1 MGRFLTF
8 AMLVVLLWLTWLV
21 LTGSTDPQELAVG
34 AGAALLVAALRGVE
48 PCKIGG
54 ARFLQPRR
62 LLYAAAY
69 IPYMVYAI
77 VRANLDV
84 ARRVVDPRLPIRPG
98 IVKVRTRLRNPMAR
112 MVLANSITLTPG
124 TLTVDIQDEDLFIHW
139 VDVETGD
146 VEQAT
151 RDIAAGFERFL
162 EVIFE

>member
-1 MGRFLTF
+1 MGRVVTF
-8 AMLVVLLWLTWLV
+8 VLLVVLLWLTWLV
-21 LTGSTDPQELAVG
+21 LVGTADPQELVVG
-34 AGAALLVAALRGVE
+34 AGVALLVAVLRGVE
-48 PCKIGG
+48 PCKAGG
-54 ARFLQPRR
+54 ARLLHPRR

-69 IPYMVYAI
+69 VPYMVYAI
-77 VRANLDV
+77 VKANLDV

-98 IVKVRTRLRNPMAR
+98 IVRIRTRLRNPMAR

-124 TLTVDIQDEDLFIHW
+124 TLTVDIRDEDLFIHW
-139 VDVETGD
+139 VDVESGD

>member
-8 AMLVVLLWLTWLV
+8 VMLAGALWLTWLV
-21 LTGSTDPQELAVG
+21 LVGSTDPQELVAG

-48 PCKIGG
+48 PCHVGG
-54 ARFLQPRR
+54 VRLLQPKR
-62 LLYAAAY
+62 LLYAVAY
-69 IPYMVYAI
+69 IPYMIVAI
-77 VRANLDV
+77 VKANLDV

-98 IVKVRTRLRNPMAR
+98 IVKIRTRLRNPMAR

-124 TLTVDIQDEDLFIHW
+124 TLTVDIRDDELFIHW